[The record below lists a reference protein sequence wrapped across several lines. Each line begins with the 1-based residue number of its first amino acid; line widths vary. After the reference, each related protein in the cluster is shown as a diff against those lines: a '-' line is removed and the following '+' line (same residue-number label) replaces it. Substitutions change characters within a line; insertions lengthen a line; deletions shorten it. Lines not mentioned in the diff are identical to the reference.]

1 MRHRPSGRRGLE
13 SSQRPPQT
21 SLPAQRRASHPPG
34 AQLERVFYTPT
45 SQHAAGFFTGQEMYF
60 KEYKNY
66 LCAAGWYVFFQPK
79 NPAIKAVMQG
89 GPMTEIDADKMIKKL
104 EKAA

>member
-1 MRHRPSGRRGLE
+1 MWATVN
-13 SSQRPPQT
+13 QT
-21 SLPAQRRASHPPG
+21 SIPAPRRVHTRQAHSLSG
-34 AQLERVFYTPT
+34 FFYTPT

>member
-1 MRHRPSGRRGLE
+1 
-13 SSQRPPQT
+13 
-21 SLPAQRRASHPPG
+21 
-34 AQLERVFYTPT
+34 
-45 SQHAAGFFTGQEMYF
+45 MYF